1 MARLTRE
8 IQRSRGNRKPEDW
21 LGAQTEGSAKVQ
33 LRRSRVQKCK
43 GGRQVREG
51 ARGHVDTRAAG
62 SLVQAFGF
70 GYRFGI

>member
-8 IQRSRGNRKPEDW
+8 IQRSRGNQKPEDW

-43 GGRQVREG
+43 GERQSLFRSRVS
-51 ARGHVDTRAAG
+51 AVG
-62 SLVQAFGF
+62 SQVQVFGF
-70 GYRFGI
+70 GYRFRI